1 MTKENSKKTNKFQCE
16 ECKFKSSSE
25 LMLERHMNGI
35 HGIIQVESKKN
46 ISTKGSVSDIHFILD
61 FFRLVFGR

>member
-1 MTKENSKKTNKFQCE
+1 MSKEDSKEANKFQCE
-16 ECKFKSSSE
+16 ECKFKSSSK

-35 HGIIQVESKKN
+35 HGIIQVESKKS
-46 ISTKGSVSDIHFILD
+46 IGTKVSVSDIHFILD